1 MDLIY
6 KKEGRIAY
14 FTLNRPE
21 KHNTMTPKMMQ
32 QFQEA
37 MEDFRDDSDVWVG
50 IITGAGNRAF
60 CAGADVK
67 SWLPFVKETKDKP
80 WRMPNTP
87 LKGMDIWKPLIAA
100 VNGYALGGGGELAIA
115 CDIRIA
121 ADNATFGWPEVGLGI
136 IPRLGGTQRLPKLI
150 PMGKAM
156 EIMLMGKRI
165 DANEAY
171 CLGLVNH
178 VVSNDKLLST
188 AEEWAE
194 EICKMAPL
202 AVQAV
207 KQCMVRGMS
216 ISLEE
221 GLRLENT
228 LGLPLYDSEDYIEG
242 STAFREKRRPNFKGR

>member
-21 KHNTMTPKMMQ
+21 KLNTMTPKMMQ
-32 QFQEA
+32 QFEEA

-50 IITGAGNRAF
+50 IITGAGNKAF
-60 CAGADVK
+60 CAGADVE

-80 WRMPNTP
+80 WRFPNTP
-87 LKGMDIWKPLIAA
+87 LKGMEVWKPLIAA

-121 ADNATFGWPEVGLGI
+121 AENAIFGWPEVKLGI

-171 CLGLVNH
+171 NIGLVNI
-178 VVSNDKLLST
+178 VVPNDKLLST
-188 AEEWAE
+188 AEEWAKK
-194 EICKMAPL
+194 ICEMAPL

-207 KQCMVRGMS
+207 KQCMVRGVGL
-216 ISLEE
+216 SLEE
-221 GLRLENT
+221 GFRLENT
-228 LGLPLYDSEDYIEG
+228 LGLPLYDTEDYLEG
-242 STAFREKRRPNFKGR
+242 RTAFREKRRPVFKGR